1 MHIVD
6 DLDERLAASLDAWV
20 ASNRDALI
28 ARGVQVVLDGPH
40 DPMGMDP
47 VYLLRLDSARAEAE
61 ATLFRG
67 GTVLLATLDKTSK
80 TVRQGHVDASQERDL
95 TEALTRLA
103 DDV

>member
-1 MHIVD
+1 MHVVD
-6 DLDERLAASLDAWV
+6 DLDERLAATLAAWV
-20 ASNRDALI
+20 ASNRDALT

-47 VYLLRLDSARAEAE
+47 VYLLRLDSPRAEAE

-67 GTVLLATLDKTSK
+67 GTVLLATVDKARR
-80 TVRQGHVDASQERDL
+80 TVQQGHVDASEGRDV
-95 TEALTRLA
+95 TEALARLA